1 MPTYRKSNFYSK
13 TVGAS
18 SLHPGTRVH
27 FKFLKVLRL
36 FILPVL
42 WFTSSSTF
50 ILWYKIH
57 NIRSYNFMKEHHI
70 LSIAKNEKNLYALEN
85 SSNVCVNWVKIFH
98 VFIFDP
104 CACILTLVNLSNSRA
119 SVNWRRAGSR
129 GNMIGISVWCDFKGF
144 IGNGTN
150 SA

>member
-1 MPTYRKSNFYSK
+1 MPIYRKSKFYSK
-13 TVGAS
+13 NVGAS

-27 FKFLKVLRL
+27 FKFLNVLRL

-70 LSIAKNEKNLYALEN
+70 LSIAKGKNLTWILERKESLRITEFN
-85 SSNVCVNWVKIFH
+85 NVCINWVKIFH

-129 GNMIGISVWCDFKGF
+129 GNMIGISVWCDF
-144 IGNGTN
+144 
-150 SA
+150 